1 MSVVLKTEFE
11 EVLQPLGNNAAEFF
25 MAASLYHARKI
36 SFSAAAALANLSF
49 DEFLF
54 RLKEH
59 FDTGFMIDDESV
71 LEDLQTV
78 SDLIVAKGLSGY

>member
-1 MSVVLKTEFE
+1 MSVVLKPEFE

-36 SFSAAAALANLSF
+36 SFSAAAELANLSF

-54 RLKEH
+54 RLREH
-59 FDTGFMIDDESV
+59 FNTGFIIDDESI

-78 SDLIVAKGLSGY
+78 NNLIAAE

>member
-11 EVLQPLGNNAAEFF
+11 EILQPLGKNAAEFF
-25 MAASLYHARKI
+25 MAASLYHSRKI

-59 FDTGFMIDDESV
+59 FDTGFIIDDESV
-71 LEDLQTV
+71 LEDLKLV
-78 SDLIVAKGLSGY
+78 GDSDIGYE

>member
-11 EVLQPLGNNAAEFF
+11 EVLQPLGKDAAEFF
-25 MAASLYHARKI
+25 LAASLYHARKI

-59 FDTGFMIDDESV
+59 FDKGFIIDDESV
-71 LEDLQTV
+71 LEDMQTV
-78 SDLIVAKGLSGY
+78 NDLMAAK

>member
-1 MSVVLKTEFE
+1 
-11 EVLQPLGNNAAEFF
+11 
-25 MAASLYHARKI
+25 MATTLPNFLWRPAYHARKI

-59 FDTGFMIDDESV
+59 FDTGFMIDDESA

-78 SDLIVAKGLSGY
+78 NDLMVAK

>member
-25 MAASLYHARKI
+25 MAASLYHARII

-59 FDTGFMIDDESV
+59 FDVGFMIDDESV

-78 SDLIVAKGLSGY
+78 NDLVAAK